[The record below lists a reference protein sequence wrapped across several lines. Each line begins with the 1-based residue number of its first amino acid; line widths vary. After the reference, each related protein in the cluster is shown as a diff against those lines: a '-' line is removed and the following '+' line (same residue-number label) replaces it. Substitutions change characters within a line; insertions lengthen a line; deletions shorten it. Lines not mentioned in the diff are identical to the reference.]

1 MRLLG
6 ITDLHGSR
14 EALARILAHAG
25 PVDAVLLGGD
35 VTHFGSPGDAEQLV
49 ELAKESGAT
58 VLAVAGN
65 CDSAEIDERLVHLG
79 VSLAG
84 RGVAL
89 DTLGLHGLSA
99 IPPWK
104 RKMHQST
111 EEELAATLEAGY
123 AELPDARH
131 HGILAHVPPHGL
143 SVDRVFFGRHVGSR
157 ALRTFV
163 DEKAP
168 SLVVCGHI
176 HEARGVERVGPTTV
190 VNCGHA
196 LGGHYALV
204 DVDRKITVELR
215 RA

>member
-25 PVDAVLLGGD
+25 PVDVILLGGD
-35 VTHFGSPGDAEQLV
+35 VTHFGSPADAEQLV
-49 ELAKESGAT
+49 ELAKQSGAT

-65 CDSAEIDERLVHLG
+65 CDSAEIDERLVRLG

-84 RGVAL
+84 RGVVLDAL
-89 DTLGLHGLSA
+89 SLQGLSA
-99 IPPWK
+99 IPPWIS
-104 RKMHQST
+104 RMYQLT
-111 EEELAATLEAGY
+111 EEELAAALEAGY
-123 AELPDARH
+123 AQLPDVRH
-131 HGILAHVPPHGL
+131 HAVLAHVPPHGL

-163 DEKAP
+163 EEKAP

-176 HEARGVERVGPTTV
+176 HEARGVVRVGPTTV

-196 LGGHYALV
+196 LRGQYALV
-204 DVDRKITVELR
+204 DVHHEITVELR
-215 RA
+215 GA